1 MARLIVIQGTPCSGK
16 TTWARAQVAGKKDWV
31 IVSPDEIRHA
41 LGDYWVPEREKLV
54 DRTERFLLETALKM
68 GYTAISDATN
78 FDEQRVARL
87 RDLAA
92 DLDVAFELKRLYVPF
107 REAVRRDGNADRR
120 HHLGEKKI
128 REFYERRFPDKL
140 AEELASPDPS
150 PAPSTQI
157 ARLMTDADGMI
168 IWAPTADDVENVRA
182 LSLLHYKLSDIALIL
197 EVPEDEMRRHIT
209 IQDSPVFKAYHRGRL
224 ESEHNVR
231 TRVTQAAE
239 RGEEWA
245 IKQTEAWDRERL
257 KEELGFQK

>member
-1 MARLIVIQGTPCSGK
+1 MAKLIIIQGTPCAGK
-16 TTWARAQVAGKKDWV
+16 STWARAQVAGKKDWV

-54 DRTERFLLETALKM
+54 ERAERFLLETALKM
-68 GYTAISDATN
+68 GYTVISDATN

-107 REAVRRDGNADRR
+107 REAVRRDSNADRR

-128 REFYERRFPDKL
+128 REFYERQFPDKL

-150 PAPSTQI
+150 PVPSTQT

-168 IWAPTADDVENVRA
+168 IWAPTQDDADNVRA

-197 EVPEDEMRRHIT
+197 EVPEGEMRRHIANPA
-209 IQDSPVFKAYHRGRL
+209 SPIFKAYHAGRL
-224 ESEHNVR
+224 ESEQNVR
-231 TRVTQAAE
+231 KTVTLAAE

-245 IKQTEAWDRERL
+245 VKQVEAWDRERL